1 MKQRNFWPMGI
12 VLITMSVV
20 AMIIWTIVV
29 ALRNP
34 VELDNSYMS
43 HYQHVDSNI
52 NEIQKAQ
59 KHFWSLYEIP
69 AFNRKVAME
78 LREGLEFRLLHK
90 GDSTGITGAKITL
103 RLTRPHT
110 AHEDIE
116 PGEAFEREA
125 GHYVTPAIY
134 FPKPG
139 RWILQ
144 MMIETPEAKGYF
156 QKELAVSV
164 D

>member
-1 MKQRNFWPMGI
+1 MEQRNFWPLGI
-12 VLITMSVV
+12 VLLTMSVV
-20 AMIIWTIVV
+20 AMIAWTIVI

-43 HYQHVDSNI
+43 HYQHVDGNI

-59 KHFWSLYEIP
+59 KYFWSLYEIP
-69 AFNRKVAME
+69 LFEHKVTME
-78 LREGLEFRLLHK
+78 LSEGLRFRLLRR
-90 GDSTGITGAKITL
+90 GDSVGIAGAKITL
-103 RLTRPHT
+103 KLTRPHT

-116 PGEAFEREA
+116 LGEALEHEA
-125 GHYVTPAIY
+125 GHYSTPVIH

-144 MMIETPEAKGYF
+144 MMIEISEAKGYF
-156 QKELAVSV
+156 QKELVVMAN
-164 D
+164 